1 MRGARESAAPQ
12 TPRPSS
18 APSSQAIAM
27 CSATESFCDWKLSY
41 ERADHVVS
49 SYCRL
54 LSGLPTA
61 LAMRLSSRSTV
72 WSKAAEGLEDE
83 HKHLMPKPERLRV
96 VAVARRHIPAP

>member
-1 MRGARESAAPQ
+1 MRGAREAAAPQ

-27 CSATESFCDWKLSY
+27 CSATESFCDWKLSH
-41 ERADHVVS
+41 EHADHVVS

-54 LSGLPTA
+54 LSLLPTI
-61 LAMRLSSRSTV
+61 V
-72 WSKAAEGLEDE
+72 KAAKGLEDE
-83 HKHLMPKPERLRV
+83 HKHLMPKPERLRA